1 MIRTVGVIG
10 GGVVGGGDWKIVRN
24 SRSRSREVWPGN
36 WKDSRSGGG
45 GGGGGGG
52 GELEEWEGS

>member
-1 MIRTVGVIG
+1 M
-10 GGVVGGGDWKIVRN
+10 RN

-36 WKDSRSGGG
+36 WKDSRSWGGG

-52 GELEEWEGS
+52 IGRVGGIGGVGGKLGGRGRDS